1 MGMPFFDVTLPTR
14 CRYFPHWPHCHNIMD
29 KEVVMN
35 LLNLRAFAVMSVFC
49 LGLAL
54 FSQAGA
60 FGGDNTELKE
70 QMQKRLDSM
79 GKLLSGLAVDNWY
92 NIEKGTQGL
101 IETCEAID
109 WSGPG
114 KELFKKRDDAFR
126 SAAEM
131 LMKQVNKK
139 DLADTQR
146 AFIQVTIACWGC
158 HDLPPE

>member
-1 MGMPFFDVTLPTR
+1 
-14 CRYFPHWPHCHNIMD
+14 
-29 KEVVMN
+29 MN
-35 LLNLRAFAVMSVFC
+35 LLNLRAFAVMSAFC
-49 LGLAL
+49 LFFAL

-60 FGGDNTELKE
+60 FGGNNTELKE

-79 GKLLSGLAVDNWY
+79 GKLLSGLAVDNWH
-92 NIEKGTQGL
+92 NIENGTRGL

-109 WSGPG
+109 WSEPG

-126 SAAEM
+126 SAAEI
-131 LMKQVNKK
+131 LMEKVNKK
-139 DLADTQR
+139 NLADTQR